1 MKMSEIVARHLAN
14 YIIDNNLPVGAMLPI
29 EKVMLD
35 NLGVGRS
42 TLREALRLLEAQGLL
57 TIRYGPKGGP
67 VVSDGVNEYLGNV
80 LALALRKESATL
92 KDILDARQAIESFLA
107 ERAASQI
114 SPEELDELKDSIEL
128 TKAALDDSS
137 IFLAQNMRFHKGIAR
152 SARSPVLFLVF
163 ESINAVSTVP
173 SAGLV
178 WGRDWRSQGT
188 KMHEHILKAL
198 AARDPIRAA
207 QLMRDHRSAAS
218 AYLKRHYPEL
228 YRRPA
233 RFLG

>member
-1 MKMSEIVARHLAN
+1 MSEIVARHLAN
-14 YIIDNNLPVGAMLPI
+14 YIIDNNLPVGALLPI

-67 VVSDGVNEYLGNV
+67 VVSDGVNVYLGNV

-92 KDILDARQAIESFLA
+92 QDVLDARQAVESFLA
-107 ERAASQI
+107 ERAALQI
-114 SPEELDELKDSIEL
+114 SPEELDELRDSIEL
-128 TKAALDDSS
+128 TKAAPDDSTV
-137 IFLAQNMRFHKGIAR
+137 FLTQNMRFHKGIAR
-152 SARSPVLFLVF
+152 AARSPVLLVVF
-163 ESINAVSTVP
+163 ESINSVSTILSSGV
-173 SAGLV
+173 S
-178 WGRDWRSQGT
+178 WGSDWRAEGT
-188 KMHEHILKAL
+188 EMHEKILSAL
-198 AARDPIRAA
+198 AARDASAA
-207 QLMRDHRSAAS
+207 ARLMRDHRTAAS
-218 AYLKRHYPEL
+218 AYLQRHHPDL